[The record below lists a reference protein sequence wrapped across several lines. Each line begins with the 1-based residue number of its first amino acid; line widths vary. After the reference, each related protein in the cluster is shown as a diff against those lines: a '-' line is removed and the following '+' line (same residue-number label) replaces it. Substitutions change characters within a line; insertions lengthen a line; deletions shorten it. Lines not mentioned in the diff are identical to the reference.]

1 MIYAHVKGEGKTE
14 KKDGEES
21 RKETLFFSRMINKI
35 TDLVSA

>member
-21 RKETLFFSRMINKI
+21 RKETLFFFQG
-35 TDLVSA
+35 